1 VIATWRSI
9 ASEALLDEA
18 AEVIPGG
25 VNTCRRRSEP
35 RLCFTR
41 GAGAYLWDLEGR
53 QYIDYHAAYGAIFL
67 GHSHPAV
74 NERVARAI
82 ESSVLF
88 GVGVT
93 EAEVALAR
101 KIVQHVPCA
110 EQVVV
115 CNSGSEATYHAIR
128 LARGITGRERIIK
141 FQGCYNGFHD
151 YVLRNVLS
159 PPELVGRRDPQS
171 KGMLEAAVDATLVC
185 RFNDLEDVERT
196 VRDDAI
202 AAIIVEPVT
211 HNSPGLL
218 PRAGFLE
225 GLRALC
231 DREGIVLIFDEVI
244 TGFRHGLGGY
254 QQVCG
259 VTPDLTTLG
268 KAIAN
273 GFPLAAIAGKRALME
288 RYTTNPDG
296 DVHFGGTYNGN
307 AVAVAAG
314 LATIEQLEDGAVH
327 ERVFSLGDRMR
338 TGLAEI
344 AARADIPAVV
354 GGFGSL
360 YVLCFMEGPLATY
373 EDVLRNDTDLFLR
386 YRRELVTRGV
396 FEMPESLGRSH
407 ISAAHT
413 EDDIDRSLEGAEV
426 ALRAALDDRARRR

>member
-1 VIATWRSI
+1 VN
-9 ASEALLDEA
+9 ASEQLLDDA
-18 AEVIPGG
+18 AQVIPGG
-25 VNTCRRRSEP
+25 VNTCRRRSDP
-35 RLCFTR
+35 RLCFRR
-41 GAGAYLWDLEGR
+41 GAGAYLWDLDGR
-53 QYIDYHAAYGAIFL
+53 QYVDYHAAYGAIFL

-82 ESSVLF
+82 RDTVLF

-93 EAEVALAR
+93 ESEVALAR
-101 KIVQHVPCA
+101 KIVEHVPSA

-128 LARGITGRERIIK
+128 LARGVTGREKLVK

-159 PPELVGRRDPQS
+159 APELVGRRDPQS
-171 KGMLEAAVDATLVC
+171 KGMLDAAIDATLVC
-185 RFNDLEDVERT
+185 RFNDLADVEST
-196 VRDDAI
+196 VASSDV
-202 AAIIVEPVT
+202 AAIIVEPVA

-218 PRAGFLE
+218 PRPGFLE

-231 DREGIVLIFDEVI
+231 DREGVVLIFDEVI

-254 QQVCG
+254 QGVCG

-273 GFPLAAIAGKRALME
+273 GFPLAAVAGRRELME
-288 RYTTNPDG
+288 RLTTNPAG

-307 AVAVAAG
+307 AVAVEAG
-314 LATIEQLEDGAVH
+314 LATIEQLEDGSVH
-327 ERVFSLGDRMR
+327 ERVFALGERMR
-338 TGLAEI
+338 SGLREI
-344 AARADIPAVV
+344 AARADVPAVV

-360 YVLCFMEGPLATY
+360 FVLCFMEEPLETY
-373 EDVLRNDTDLFLR
+373 EDVLRNDTDLFMR
-386 YRRELVTRGV
+386 YRRELIARGV

-413 EDDIDRSLEGAEV
+413 AEDIDRSLEVAE
-426 ALRAALDDRARRR
+426 AALSGALAQTRSQLAR